1 MYMYFLGTGA
11 GKPSLKRNVT
21 SIALKLPAP
30 KNEIWL
36 FDCGEGTQHQILAS
50 PFGLHKVTNVFIS
63 HLHGDHI
70 FGLPGFLGS
79 RSFST
84 EATSLTI
91 YGPPGIQDFV
101 QISLKISGTYLRYP
115 LEVHEVRPGD
125 VLHLDSWTVKIGL
138 LEHNLSSYGYRVEE
152 PPRPGKL
159 QVDKLAQLKIPP
171 GPLYGR
177 LKNCETV
184 ILDDGRTINGSDFVG
199 PSLPGR
205 QIVILGDTR
214 YCQGAVELAQEA
226 DVLVH
231 EATFAHALAQS
242 ASDYGH
248 STTVQAAR
256 VAQQAQVKQLILTH
270 LSSRYR
276 PQDYGALLA
285 EAAQVFPSTILA
297 EDHLCVEIP
306 RPETRGK
313 RNPY

>member
-101 QISLKISGTYLRYP
+101 QISLKISGTTCVIP
-115 LEVHEVRPGD
+115 WKCMKSDLEM
-125 VLHLDSWTVKIGL
+125 S
-138 LEHNLSSYGYRVEE
+138 
-152 PPRPGKL
+152 
-159 QVDKLAQLKIPP
+159 
-171 GPLYGR
+171 
-177 LKNCETV
+177 C
-184 ILDDGRTINGSDFVG
+184 
-199 PSLPGR
+199 
-205 QIVILGDTR
+205 
-214 YCQGAVELAQEA
+214 
-226 DVLVH
+226 
-231 EATFAHALAQS
+231 
-242 ASDYGH
+242 
-248 STTVQAAR
+248 
-256 VAQQAQVKQLILTH
+256 ILT
-270 LSSRYR
+270 LGQSKSGSWNTIF
-276 PQDYGALLA
+276 PLTVTEWKNPLALGS
-285 EAAQVFPSTILA
+285 F
-297 EDHLCVEIP
+297 
-306 RPETRGK
+306 K
-313 RNPY
+313 